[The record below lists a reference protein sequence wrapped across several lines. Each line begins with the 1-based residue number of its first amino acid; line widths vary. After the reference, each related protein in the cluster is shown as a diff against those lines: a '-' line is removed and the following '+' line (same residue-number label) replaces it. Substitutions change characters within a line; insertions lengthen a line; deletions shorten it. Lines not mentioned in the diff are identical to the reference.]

1 MGLFSS
7 VAKGLGLVPDTSG
20 IQREI
25 RNTATQ
31 NRELFQGAGT
41 FAEQQLQ
48 PYMLDPS
55 VMGELNAI
63 ATGRGSFR
71 DNPLYRQY
79 MDVGRESMMEDMAG
93 SGTLYSG
100 VRMEG
105 MRDLGQS
112 AFNSYMNML
121 TGLAGFGRQTA
132 GQMGGIRMGTA
143 GNVAGVN
150 QQQTSDIAN
159 IKMAEAANIAN
170 LGSAVIGGAAKMYN
184 PTGG

>member
-1 MGLFSS
+1 MGLFSGL
-7 VAKGLGLVPDTSG
+7 AKGLGLVPDTSG
-20 IQREI
+20 IQRSI
-25 RNTATQ
+25 KRTAAE
-31 NRELFQGAGT
+31 NRELLQGAGT
-41 FAEQQLQ
+41 FAEEQLQ

-63 ATGRGSFR
+63 ATGQGSFR

-93 SGTLYSG
+93 TGTLYSG

-112 AFNSYMNML
+112 AFNNYLNML
-121 TGLAGFGRQTA
+121 SGLSGFGRETA
-132 GQMGGIRMGTA
+132 GQMGNIRMGTA
-143 GNVAGVN
+143 GNIAGVN

-159 IKMAEAANIAN
+159 LKMAEAANIAN
-170 LGSAVIGGAAKMYN
+170 LGGAVIGGAAKMYN